1 MVAICL
7 KRERGRKG
15 KGGDGKEARQGRERD
30 GRAGEGRKKEGGREK
45 RQVSSFY
52 KKKNLD

>member
-52 KKKNLD
+52 KKKT